1 MTRVLLRR
9 LTLVAIAVLVV
20 SVGALTAFRV
30 AAGVHERK
38 PRRTAAPRGGYF
50 VRAAD
55 VELYVQEAG
64 PSDGVPVVLIHGT
77 GAWSEIWR
85 ETMTALASAGFR
97 AIAVDMPPFGFS
109 QRPDPPR
116 YDDASQAR
124 RILGALDAMH
134 LTRVVLVGHSFG
146 ARPTVEVA
154 LRAPSQV
161 RALVLVDA
169 ALDLH
174 IPPAESLSTSP
185 AVTMLLA
192 PSPIRNGLVA
202 ATLTNPLFTK
212 RLLELLIATPAA
224 ATPARVHMLQQP
236 FVVTGTTDA
245 FGRWLVPFATTR
257 ERSLSTDPARVRTL
271 TMPTLVMWG
280 EKDTVTPLALGREIA
295 HLLPNAD
302 LLVLPRVGHIPAIE
316 DPQLFNS
323 LLIGYLSR
331 GQTAMR

>member
-9 LTLVAIAVLVV
+9 LTRVVIALLLLI
-20 SVGALTAFRV
+20 VGALTTFRV
-30 AAGVHERK
+30 AAAVRERQ

-50 VRAAD
+50 IRAAD

-64 PSDGVPVVLIHGT
+64 PSDGIPVVLIHGT

-97 AIAVDMPPFGFS
+97 AIALDMPPFGFS

-124 RILGALDAMH
+124 RILGALDALH

-146 ARPTVEVA
+146 ARPTVEAA

-161 RALVLVDA
+161 RTLILVDA

-174 IPPAESLSTSP
+174 IPPDSLPRPP
-185 AVTMLLA
+185 AATMFLK
-192 PSPIRNGLVA
+192 PSAVRNALVA

-212 RLLELLIATPAA
+212 RLLQLLIAIPGA
-224 ATPARVHMLQQP
+224 ATPARVRMLQQP
-236 FVVTGTTDA
+236 FAVTGTTDA
-245 FGRWLVPFATTR
+245 FGHWLVPFATIR

-271 TMPTLVMWG
+271 AMPALVIWG
-280 EKDTVTPLALGREIA
+280 EKDSVTPLALGREIEQ
-295 HLLPNAD
+295 LLPNAE
-302 LLVLPRVGHIPAIE
+302 LLVLPGIGHIPAIE
-316 DPQLFNS
+316 DPELFNS
-323 LLIGYLSR
+323 TLVGYLSR
-331 GQTAMR
+331 GRTTMR